1 MILLGFNFYILLI
14 VDLFFIKNNCLK
26 FLNFKIIRIW
36 NIIKELFISGLLLN
50 LNYVYIINFFFL
62 KN

>member
-26 FLNFKIIRIW
+26 VLDFKIIRIW
-36 NIIKELFISGLLLN
+36 NIIKELFISGLLFN
-50 LNYVYIINFFFL
+50 LNYIYIINFFFL

>member
-1 MILLGFNFYILLI
+1 MILLGFNFFILLI

-26 FLNFKIIRIW
+26 VLNFKIIRIW